1 MFTGSDGSMLLRN
14 LVSREQLLP
23 PTVVEDTWIH
33 SQTDVETEM
42 PREAY
47 YEEVHLACLQLPR
60 PREHSLRT
68 EKGNIYSAI
77 EKKIAEVHSSNL
89 IQFITR
95 YLRCNNISVI
105 YNRSISLVSKEPVV
119 SKSVGGP
126 PQVVPLR
133 LRNRRWLSSRVVG
146 PPERRSKAKCSYP
159 EEDQKTQK
167 LHSPSHVKVTVNMIW
182 LVWNTIYVSFYR
194 AVELSKS
201 ILN

>member
-133 LRNRRWLSSRVVG
+133 LRNRR
-146 PPERRSKAKCSYP
+146 
-159 EEDQKTQK
+159 
-167 LHSPSHVKVTVNMIW
+167 
-182 LVWNTIYVSFYR
+182 
-194 AVELSKS
+194 
-201 ILN
+201 